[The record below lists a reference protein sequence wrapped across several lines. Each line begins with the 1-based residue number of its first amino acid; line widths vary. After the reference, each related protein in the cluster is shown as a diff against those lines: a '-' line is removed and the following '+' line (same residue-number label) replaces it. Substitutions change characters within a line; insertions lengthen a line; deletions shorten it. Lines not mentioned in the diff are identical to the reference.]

1 MSWTNALRGAG
12 GQIELN
18 RVVGF
23 IGGMAYIAGA
33 HVFIAWDM
41 LAHQRE
47 FDLAGYCTLFPAGLA
62 IVAGGTAVAVAV
74 KDRNVATAR
83 SIDKA
88 SGATMAEQGV

>member
-33 HVFIAWDM
+33 HIFIAWDM
-41 LAHQRE
+41 LAHQRA
-47 FDLAGYCTLFPAGLA
+47 FDLTAYCLAFPGGLA
-62 IVAGGTAVAVAV
+62 VVAGGTAVAVAV

-88 SGATMAEQGV
+88 AGTLSAEARV